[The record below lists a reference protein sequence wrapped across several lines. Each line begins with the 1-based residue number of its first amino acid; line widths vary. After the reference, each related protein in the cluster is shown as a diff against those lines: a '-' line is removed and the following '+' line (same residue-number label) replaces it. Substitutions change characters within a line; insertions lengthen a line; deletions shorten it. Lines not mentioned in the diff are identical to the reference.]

1 MGLRDFF
8 RRIFGPDPIPFP
20 DEQEVG
26 AKDEGSTEPPR
37 AKPEADPLD
46 ELAGL
51 PVPEGVR
58 RVRKALDGAQLSR
71 MASIALMRWLR
82 EHAAHPDL
90 TVAARLELADFF
102 LSRGD
107 RESADKVL
115 HALAAGSFTDAPAA
129 MTRLGDLAA
138 ESGDTAGA
146 LGWYEAALAIDLQ
159 YPGARERHARLKR
172 PAKAGEAGA
181 TLLAPEAS
189 VAMGRFELLRELG
202 RGGAG
207 AVYLARDKRIGR
219 EVALKIYHPQA
230 RADRNARLR
239 GEAQVAATVTSP
251 CVVRVYDLFEDAGA
265 IAMEH
270 ASGGS
275 LRTRVGRGQ
284 VTPTE
289 ALGWLDDVAGA
300 LAVTHERRWVHRDL
314 KPGNV
319 LLRADGRAVLTD
331 YGLARRAGVAASA
344 FEGTPG
350 YVPPEVQD
358 GAPADPLAD
367 VYAFGALARELCPGA
382 TGALSKLIDDCLARD
397 PARRPRDGAALVER
411 LSTAAPR

>member
-1 MGLRDFF
+1 MGIRDFF
-8 RRIFGPDPIPFP
+8 RRIFGPDPVPFP
-20 DEQEVG
+20 EEGEVG
-26 AKDEGSTEPPR
+26 NSDESEKEPAR
-37 AKPEADPLD
+37 VRPEADPLD

-71 MASIALMRWLR
+71 MASISLMRWLR
-82 EHAAHPDL
+82 DHAEHPDL
-90 TVAARLELADFF
+90 TAEARLELADFF

-107 RESADKVL
+107 REATDRVL
-115 HALAAGSFTDAPAA
+115 RALAAGPLADAPAA

-138 ESGDTAGA
+138 ESGDVAGA

-181 TLLAPEAS
+181 TLLAPESS
-189 VAMGRFELLRELG
+189 VAVGRFELLRELG

-207 AVYLARDKRIGR
+207 AVYLARDKRVGR

-239 GEAQVAATVTSP
+239 GEAQVAAAVASP
-251 CVVRVYDLFEDAGA
+251 CVVRVHDLFEEAGA

-270 ASGGS
+270 AGGGS
-275 LRTRVGRGQ
+275 LRARVARAK
-284 VTPTE
+284 PAPAE
-289 ALGWLDDVAGA
+289 AIGWLDDVARA
-300 LAVTHERRWVHRDL
+300 LAATHARRWVHRDL

-350 YVPPEVQD
+350 YVPPEAAD
-358 GAPADPLAD
+358 GAPADPVAD
-367 VYAFGALARELCPGA
+367 VFAFGALARELCPGP
-382 TGALSKLIDDCLARD
+382 TGALASLVDDCLARD
-397 PARRPRDGAALVER
+397 PSLRPRDGAALVARIAR
-411 LSTAAPR
+411 LA